1 MKHLITIEELKQN
14 GFVNANMEEEY
25 LNTAIEEAQDIFLRE
40 TLGDSLY
47 NALLIHEA
55 QTPPD
60 IYDEIIDNHV
70 KYFLKYKTV
79 ALLCMTV
86 NFKIRNIGIAQQYG
100 TDVNTTTMEDT
111 KSVMAYYNGQADF
124 YNNRLSKFLEKN
136 KSKIPEYR
144 CQCNQITNPN
154 TVHPVCSIYLGNT
167 NKK

>member
-1 MKHLITIEELKQN
+1 MIFLITSEELKSSGAVNQN
-14 GFVNANMEEEY
+14 LEDIY
-25 LNTAIEEAQDIFLRE
+25 IEEAIKEAQDVYLRE

-47 NALLIHEA
+47 DALQNHTP

-60 IYDEIIDNHV
+60 IYDEIINDYV
-70 KYFLKYKTV
+70 KYFLKYKTLSIV
-79 ALLCMTV
+79 SFIV

-136 KSKIPEYR
+136 KSNIPEYR
-144 CQCNQITNPN
+144 CQCNQITSPN
-154 TVHPVCSIYLGNT
+154 TVHPVCSIFLGNT